1 LLNSQILIEKSENDD
16 KFIMALKKEI
26 EKLKNAP
33 PNYQTRI
40 VYRDRPVEVKKD
52 NDDGESDTVIDC
64 WVKS

>member
-1 LLNSQILIEKSENDD
+1 
-16 KFIMALKKEI
+16 MALKKEI